1 MPPCEAL
8 SSILM
13 NRFGEYSRGLTPI
26 GLFRDHC
33 RPSISGIFAI
43 THAAQFALRLIGRFQ
58 RITSAEPFYQSSEFQ
73 QVRHPK
79 ERSPL
84 AHDDLRILG
93 NKVRPLWGN
102 RANDLIVNLQQKP
115 PAIAVIPLTH
125 TGELSSTEGM
135 ERMSHP
141 HKTRGCEGSSCIQD

>member
-1 MPPCEAL
+1 MLPNL
-8 SSILM
+8 FS
-13 NRFGEYSRGLTPI
+13 EYSGGFIPNS
-26 GLFRDHC
+26 LFRGHG
-33 RPSISGIFAI
+33 RPSICGIFII
-43 THAAQFALRLIGRFQ
+43 THAAQFTLRLIGHLP
-58 RITSAEPFYQSSEFQ
+58 RIPPAEPFYQSSECH
-73 QVRHPK
+73 QVRHPEK
-79 ERSPL
+79 RSPL

-93 NKVRPLWGN
+93 TKVRPLWGN
-102 RANDLIVNLQQKP
+102 RANDLIINLQQKP